1 MSKDQINPSH
11 YKSVAIE
18 CIDAMRAAMGDDAV
32 LDFCRGNALKYLWRM
47 GKKDGNTAEMDAAKA
62 QWYITSIWSYQRI
75 KRNRTTIK
83 GTKQWEREP
92 IKPS

>member
-1 MSKDQINPSH
+1 MNKDQINPSH

-47 GKKDGNTAEMDAAKA
+47 GKRMATQPKWTQLRRNGTL
-62 QWYITSIWSYQRI
+62 TSILS
-75 KRNRTTIK
+75 
-83 GTKQWEREP
+83 
-92 IKPS
+92 

>member
-62 QWYITSIWSYQRI
+62 QWYINKYLELAANKTQQ
-75 KRNRTTIK
+75 NND
-83 GTKQWEREP
+83 
-92 IKPS
+92 